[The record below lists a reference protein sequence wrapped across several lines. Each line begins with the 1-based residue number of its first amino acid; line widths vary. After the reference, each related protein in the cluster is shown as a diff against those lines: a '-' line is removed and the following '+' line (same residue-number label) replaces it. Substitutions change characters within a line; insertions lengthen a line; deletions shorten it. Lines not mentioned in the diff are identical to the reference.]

1 MSHYWC
7 MGCSGRHSEI
17 QTMWLEKT
25 AHVLSTTKCSSIEV
39 NKKMEISSGT
49 STRWPF
55 VHCFR
60 IELEF
65 GKCWFFVEGRKQE
78 NSGKTL
84 GARNRTNNK
93 LAPQGPRVR
102 DSKLGHIDDRQA
114 LSPLRHPCC
123 GRFHL
128 ACRIRLVHGPL
139 RQAFGRKFEG
149 SNSDEQYIYFTYR
162 YCSVCKPIPS
172 P

>member
-1 MSHYWC
+1 MDKHIDNLCPQILPGMSHYWC

-93 LAPQGPRVR
+93 LAPQGPRVGTR
-102 DSKLGHIDDRQA
+102 NWATLMIGKRSNLCVTPAVGA
-114 LSPLRHPCC
+114 
-123 GRFHL
+123 FTW
-128 ACRIRLVHGPL
+128 LV
-139 RQAFGRKFEG
+139 A
-149 SNSDEQYIYFTYR
+149 SD
-162 YCSVCKPIPS
+162 
-172 P
+172 